1 MGTICQPYTPGPT
14 SCTGSTTRPAGW
26 YPYGPTPDAGVPVVP
41 VQGLDVAP
49 EPTTLCDV
57 RNPYWSRACW
67 EIHTASTLTLASPD
81 DEVAL
86 LSLPISPAVLV
97 SPSVTATTSVPEPA
111 PSLLL
116 LLALAAAAVTRRFM
130 RSPLRTRV
138 LSLVLLCL
146 LLPLPAAAQTPA
158 TYAQRMLLAEDRGFV
173 GRVKIAC
180 VLGAITVVME
190 PPETTEHATRV
201 RLAAYVLR
209 EPEFVAQR
217 LTLLLAAVVPAYATG
232 EGGVS
237 TPITDTELS
246 GLLAQRWTL
255 IASALGVS
263 Q

>member
-1 MGTICQPYTPGPT
+1 MSTIRFDPYAPTPGWVPPP
-14 SCTGSTTRPAGW
+14 SDHLPSPW
-26 YPYGPTPDAGVPVVP
+26 QDAPP
-41 VQGLDVAP
+41 L
-49 EPTTLCDV
+49 TLCDP
-57 RNPYWSRACW
+57 RNPYGSRECRELAAPALP
-67 EIHTASTLTLASPD
+67 IASPD
-81 DEVAL
+81 DEIAL
-86 LSLPISPAVLV
+86 LSLPMSPAVLV
-97 SPSVTATTSVPEPA
+97 SPSTTTTTSVPEPA
-111 PSLLL
+111 PTLLL
-116 LLALAAAAVTRRFM
+116 LLALAAAGAARRLM
-130 RSPLRTRV
+130 RSPLRARV
-138 LSLVLLCL
+138 LSFVLLCL
-146 LLPLPAAAQTPA
+146 LPLTASAQTPA

-201 RLAAYVLR
+201 KLAAYVLR

-237 TPITDTELS
+237 TPITDAELS